1 MDELMIRLKQV
12 ATKDGLAWSDL
23 DDILYILDYGKV
35 DIFPR
40 PEQDEAQNELN
51 MCAELVIRK
60 IAGLLRE

>member
-12 ATKDGLAWSDL
+12 ATK

-40 PEQDEAQNELN
+40 PEQDELN